1 MKIAINN
8 VFSVILTTIIYLLGG
23 IDIALQSLLIV
34 IVIDY
39 LTGIASA
46 IYNKKLSSKMG
57 FKGII
62 KKFCYLLVVALSVV
76 IDNLL
81 GQSGLIRSLVI
92 YFFVANDG
100 LSIVENMAEM
110 NIKLPQKLID
120 ALEQIK
126 KKGEWY
132 DLKRINYR
140 AKKLYIKRNTI

>member
-1 MKIAINN
+1 MKHLISN
-8 VFSVILTTIIYLLGG
+8 VFSVILTTIVYLLGG

-46 IYNKKLSSKMG
+46 IYNKELSSKIG
-57 FKGII
+57 FKGVI
-62 KKFCYLLVVALSVV
+62 KKFSYLLVVALSVV

-100 LSIVENMAEM
+100 LSIIENMAEM

-126 KKGEWY
+126 KKGE
-132 DLKRINYR
+132 
-140 AKKLYIKRNTI
+140 

>member
-1 MKIAINN
+1 MKHLINN
-8 VFSVILTTIIYLLGG
+8 VFSAILTTFVYLLGG

-34 IVIDY
+34 IIIDY

-46 IYNKKLSSKMG
+46 IYNKELSSKVG

-62 KKFCYLLVVALSVV
+62 KKFSYLLVVALSVV

-100 LSIVENMAEM
+100 LSIIENMSEM

-126 KKGEWY
+126 KKGE
-132 DLKRINYR
+132 
-140 AKKLYIKRNTI
+140 

>member
-46 IYNKKLSSKMG
+46 IYNKELSSKMG

-62 KKFCYLLVVALSVV
+62 KKFSYLLVVALSVV

-100 LSIVENMAEM
+100 LSIIENMAEM
-110 NIKLPQKLID
+110 NIKLPQKLIYS
-120 ALEQIK
+120 LEQIK
-126 KKGEWY
+126 KKGE
-132 DLKRINYR
+132 
-140 AKKLYIKRNTI
+140 

>member
-1 MKIAINN
+1 MKHLISN
-8 VFSVILTTIIYLLGG
+8 VFSVILTTIVYLLGG

-39 LTGIASA
+39 LTGLASA
-46 IYNKKLSSKMG
+46 IYNKELSSKIG

-62 KKFCYLLVVALSVV
+62 KKLCYLLVVALSVI

-100 LSIVENMAEM
+100 LSIIENMAEM
-110 NIKLPQKLID
+110 NVKLPQKLID
-120 ALEQIK
+120 VLEQIK
-126 KKGEWY
+126 KKGE
-132 DLKRINYR
+132 
-140 AKKLYIKRNTI
+140 

>member
-1 MKIAINN
+1 MKHLIND
-8 VFSVILTTIIYLLGG
+8 VISVILTTFVYLIGG
-23 IDIALQSLLIV
+23 FDIAIQSLLIV

-46 IYNKKLSSKMG
+46 IYNKELSSKIG

-100 LSIVENMAEM
+100 LSIIENMAEM
-110 NIKLPQKLID
+110 GVKLPQKLID
-120 ALEQIK
+120 ALEQIE
-126 KKGEWY
+126 KKGE
-132 DLKRINYR
+132 
-140 AKKLYIKRNTI
+140 

>member
-1 MKIAINN
+1 MKYLINN
-8 VFSVILTTIIYLLGG
+8 IVSVIMTTFVYLVGG
-23 IDIALQSLLIV
+23 IDIAIQSLLIV

-46 IYNKKLSSKMG
+46 IYNKELSSKIG

-62 KKFCYLLVVALSVV
+62 KKSCYLLVVALSVV

-81 GQSGLIRSLVI
+81 GQSGLIRNLVI

-100 LSIVENMAEM
+100 LSIIENMAEM
-110 NIKLPQKLID
+110 NVKLPQKLID

-126 KKGEWY
+126 KKGE
-132 DLKRINYR
+132 
-140 AKKLYIKRNTI
+140 

>member
-1 MKIAINN
+1 MKHLIND
-8 VFSVILTTIIYLLGG
+8 VISVILTTFVYLIGEF
-23 IDIALQSLLIV
+23 DIAIQSLLIV
-34 IVIDY
+34 MIVDY

-46 IYNKKLSSKMG
+46 IYNKELSSKIG

-100 LSIVENMAEM
+100 LSIIENMAEM
-110 NIKLPQKLID
+110 GVKLPQKLID

-126 KKGEWY
+126 KKGE
-132 DLKRINYR
+132 
-140 AKKLYIKRNTI
+140 

>member
-23 IDIALQSLLIV
+23 IDIAIQSLLIV

-46 IYNKKLSSKMG
+46 IYNKKLSSRIG

-62 KKFCYLLVVALSVV
+62 KKFCYLLVVALSVI

-81 GQSGLIRSLVI
+81 GSSGLIRSLVI

-100 LSIVENMAEM
+100 ISIIENMAKM
-110 NIKLPQKLID
+110 NVKLPQKLID
-120 ALEQIK
+120 ALEQIRN
-126 KKGEWY
+126 KGE
-132 DLKRINYR
+132 
-140 AKKLYIKRNTI
+140 

>member
-1 MKIAINN
+1 MKHLISN
-8 VFSVILTTIIYLLGG
+8 VSSVILTTFIYLLGG

-46 IYNKKLSSKMG
+46 IYNKELSSKVG

-100 LSIVENMAEM
+100 LSILENMAEM

-126 KKGEWY
+126 KKGE
-132 DLKRINYR
+132 
-140 AKKLYIKRNTI
+140 

>member
-1 MKIAINN
+1 MKYLINN
-8 VFSVILTTIIYLLGG
+8 IASVILTTFVYLVGG
-23 IDIALQSLLIV
+23 FDIAIQSLLIV

-46 IYNKKLSSKMG
+46 IYNKELSSKMG

-62 KKFCYLLVVALSVV
+62 KKFSYLLVVALSVV

-81 GQSGLIRSLVI
+81 GQSGLIRTLVI

-100 LSIVENMAEM
+100 LSIIENMAEM

-120 ALEQIK
+120 SLEQIE
-126 KKGEWY
+126 KKGE
-132 DLKRINYR
+132 
-140 AKKLYIKRNTI
+140 

>member
-1 MKIAINN
+1 MKHLISD
-8 VFSVILTTIIYLLGG
+8 VFSVILTTIVYLLGG
-23 IDIALQSLLIV
+23 VDIALQSLLIV

-46 IYNKKLSSKMG
+46 IYNKELSSKVG

-100 LSIVENMAEM
+100 LSIIENMAEM

-126 KKGEWY
+126 KKGE
-132 DLKRINYR
+132 
-140 AKKLYIKRNTI
+140 